1 LLTNIA
7 GVVAGGTVVDGSS
20 LMNDP
25 KPQAIDRLVSN
36 TEYATCVLPASF
48 RSDHWNESPTKKST
62 SSASTSSSS
71 SVSLG
76 VELQRSR
83 TLTRTSVDN
92 ISLLGGV
99 YEVSFSQ
106 PRDAAPVPSDVVFVV
121 FEFLKDGSCVIHV
134 PGHDHDIRVDNWEK
148 QFDVSAAASPSESPS
163 HARIAEPSALRT
175 LHTPQR
181 IRSLILF
188 HVKQVLA
195 AKKTSRETFT
205 ETEVG
210 FETVVTAFEAERRV
224 PPAAVSDSPG
234 GPMAVTP
241 ERQRATEIDPENQ
254 FHERSKEIASAGDDK
269 LSNLGEIF
277 DAADEEAE
285 GILRHGDLLN
295 LLEATLCGER
305 STLRPWDIKTI
316 MATIPDKGSGLIDYI
331 KDCDGI
337 PAQVRTVTKRREAY
351 YQRFPNRIIPANED
365 ELPDFLA
372 FPKILEA
379 VELLEGDEITETA
392 RGVVDACSGADRTS
406 TGYVEREIFLAA
418 LEGNERVSSQEKL
431 LLMQLIPE
439 VVIEAGTPA
448 PAEQNQKA
456 PSKVMCQYETFR
468 TSLAALRTEK
478 VLHPLVETD
487 IGSVRAEIVTAVRKR
502 DLTVQCPAWVWRDL
516 LMNLQ
521 GMVISVV
528 QIHMILCLIPQDLK
542 DGLIDVPTAVQV
554 SVTLLNWYFDPEL
567 YHERAHMIQEQ
578 TEAEKKRRELEELQE
593 MSGVRKSKA
602 EGEGG
607 EEEYIDLALR
617 DNREEIEK
625 NLLAIMQTLDED
637 KTGFL
642 PAKLVL
648 KQLISDWEQGIPGGG
663 LTNAEKRGFMGECVC
678 EDEEE
683 LVQYSKHI
691 KTWIPILFELRKN
704 PNCKRLLEVEDA
716 FGAGLISLLDL
727 SQWEKEYPIFS
738 SIQAQRG
745 SKGRGGAFGTKRRIS
760 ADDTARR
767 GSVDARAGF
776 SKERR
781 GSKVPRGSVLAAK
794 NSALRASS
802 KAQMPVVE
810 PKELELAPGENR
822 ADRRRRIG
830 TQKWAGEVGG
840 NGKGQEAAAK

>member
-1 LLTNIA
+1 MLPLPSLTPIA
-7 GVVAGGTVVDGSS
+7 ICA
-20 LMNDP
+20 
-25 KPQAIDRLVSN
+25 VS
-36 TEYATCVLPASF
+36 
-48 RSDHWNESPTKKST
+48 
-62 SSASTSSSS
+62 
-71 SVSLG
+71 
-76 VELQRSR
+76 
-83 TLTRTSVDN
+83 
-92 ISLLGGV
+92 
-99 YEVSFSQ
+99 VSFSQ

-210 FETVVTAFEAERRV
+210 FETVVTAFEAERR
-224 PPAAVSDSPG
+224 
-234 GPMAVTP
+234 
-241 ERQRATEIDPENQ
+241 
-254 FHERSKEIASAGDDK
+254 DK

-716 FGAGLISLLDL
+716 FGAGL
-727 SQWEKEYPIFS
+727 
-738 SIQAQRG
+738 
-745 SKGRGGAFGTKRRIS
+745 
-760 ADDTARR
+760 DDTARR